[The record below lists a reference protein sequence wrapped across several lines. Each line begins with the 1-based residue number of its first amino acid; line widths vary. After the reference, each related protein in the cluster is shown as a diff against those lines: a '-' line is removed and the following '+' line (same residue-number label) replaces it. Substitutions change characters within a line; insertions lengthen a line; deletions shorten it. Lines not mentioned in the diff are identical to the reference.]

1 VCVCV
6 CMCERVLVRIEVTT
20 VDNQT
25 QIPEGAGGWGA
36 PGQFALHAIVAPLG
50 MTVGGTVAAERE
62 AQDSDDAGMCSAD
75 GKGAG
80 SSTAPTVK
88 VEEHR
93 SPADSGRAEQC
104 EGDGGGQGDDPEISR
119 VLNAVEAAG
128 AQGLAEEKLEAEAG
142 NVRGTVEHL
151 QLQGLLYVKDGRL
164 FSL

>member
-1 VCVCV
+1 VCV
-6 CMCERVLVRIEVTT
+6 CMCERVPVRIEVTT
-20 VDNQT
+20 ADNQT

-75 GKGAG
+75 KKGGG
-80 SSTAPTVK
+80 SSTAPTIK
-88 VEEHR
+88 VEEHL

-104 EGDGGGQGDDPEISR
+104 EGDGGRQEDDPEISR

-128 AQGLAEEKLEAEAG
+128 AEGLAEEKLEAEAG